1 MRVSSTHFQAL
12 AVPLCVYACMHV
24 ISTNLNAHMH
34 IVRGTHGSIQ
44 ALAVPYLVVWG
55 TLPQLGH
62 SAQACSR
69 VWRSM
74 YPASA
79 TLALMAVLSKRAMR
93 ALLQM
98 HTALRDSLYLVGRR
112 LHNMP

>member
-1 MRVSSTHFQAL
+1 
-12 AVPLCVYACMHV
+12 
-24 ISTNLNAHMH
+24 
-34 IVRGTHGSIQ
+34 
-44 ALAVPYLVVWG
+44 
-55 TLPQLGH
+55 
-62 SAQACSR
+62 
-69 VWRSM
+69 M

>member
-1 MRVSSTHFQAL
+1 
-12 AVPLCVYACMHV
+12 
-24 ISTNLNAHMH
+24 MH

-79 TLALMAVLSKRAMR
+79 TLALMAVLLKRAMR

-112 LHNMP
+112 LHNNRHKFGHHHQRNHQHIVLILQKMEKAK